1 MLTLLFY
8 FYGQKINMSMLTLV
22 KCCSIGVWHL
32 RNLLVQWYCCT
43 HSRPLLNCTEF
54 TASSGIQAEIEGYN
68 CAFSDFLKWR
78 LLSAVPF
85 LSIQFCGT
93 PLIHK
98 IGKFKKKEQTSQ
110 LWLLNEHHLN
120 YFHHIDLQSIKL
132 IIYCHM
138 RSLEGIK
145 HQNGRHT
152 TDQLH
157 IFFLIKYK
165 P

>member
-54 TASSGIQAEIEGYN
+54 TASWGIQAEIEGYN

-98 IGKFKKKEQTSQ
+98 IGQFKKRTNFSVVTTEWASFKLFPPYWPTVYKINH
-110 LWLLNEHHLN
+110 LLSYEEPGGH
-120 YFHHIDLQSIKL
+120 
-132 IIYCHM
+132 
-138 RSLEGIK
+138 
-145 HQNGRHT
+145 
-152 TDQLH
+152 
-157 IFFLIKYK
+157 
-165 P
+165 